1 MRGQRFR
8 PCVWVHGGGLNFR
21 LIANAEEAISYLLGW
36 QGHKA
41 AIYDHALRTMEAAL
55 RGEIEDDLARDVFRR
70 FAAAEGTLAETK
82 RGG

>member
-1 MRGQRFR
+1 M
-8 PCVWVHGGGLNFR
+8 
-21 LIANAEEAISYLLGW
+21 SYLLGW